1 MAFNPWNPGGA
12 GAVATYAPS
21 ANVRARHL
29 WRRDILRSRLLQP
42 GYLQFRREPA
52 LAAPRPDRKP
62 SRRRAAATRAQ
73 CRHVGADAH
82 HHAATGACA
91 AAGTGGDPSG
101 TAARAGTR
109 THRRSDTGAG
119 TAAARCDRC
128 HARSS
133 STSSADTRTGPRRHG
148 ATACRPA
155 PAAPPPTAVANA
167 APTPPETVAPRAA
180 PTLASIP
187 FTPQSAEINGL
198 ARTELDRVA
207 QSAKGVR
214 AIELRA
220 YAGGSDP
227 TEARKV
233 ALARALSVRSYLIDQ
248 GVQAPHRGRCL
259 RLERRRRLAKRWMSL
274 ALEIERAHRRRATI
288 DRMTNPLPYLVRMLL
303 FLAAVAGLAF
313 YLRDDLIRV
322 FNNTPDLDA
331 VILFVLLLGIFFIF
345 RQVIILWPE
354 VSWLRRFQ
362 HRDEN
367 APPPPA
373 DRINLLAP
381 MAAMLGER
389 ADQFR
394 LSPTASR
401 ALLDGIATRLDERR
415 ELARY
420 LIGLLIFLG
429 LLGTFW
435 GLLQTIG
442 AVADAINGL
451 QVSAGDA
458 VTMFGKL
465 KASIEGPLKG
475 MSTAFGAS
483 LFGLSGSLVL
493 GFLELQASQAQGRF
507 HIELEEW
514 LASATSLTSPALP
527 VEVSPSAPAYVEA
540 LLERNA
546 EGLDGLARILQR
558 IEESRQVSIGSN
570 ATLVERLA
578 SLSETMRT
586 QQNLMARFTEL
597 SIEMRAAMN
606 RLGDRSGAEAD
617 REAMAAHHRNLEA
630 QLNRLVEEEVR
641 SRVALADELRGAF
654 SKLSDRTADE
664 ADREALL
671 AKQHEVEAQ
680 VAKLADE
687 NARSSSQI
695 TEEVRQA
702 IAKLSENGAST
713 ERRQQFEA
721 RDGQRLAE
729 EQRFRS
735 HADLIAELRNMA
747 ARVTDRTAAEAD
759 RDALLA
765 HQRSIESQ
773 VGKLGED
780 LQAAAQRLG
789 ERPADTGAHQ
799 ALVDQQHGDRGP
811 GSTRLTDRNS
821 RRSHWQ
827 SPRRALGG
835 RGRPRGAAR
844 PAARPRRPDRQ
855 ARRGTARRDGPSVR
869 ATRAGVRAARTS
881 QVHQRNVEAFLGR
894 LSEEN
899 ARARGQIAEE
909 LNSAMTRMP
918 DRAMAEADRESLASH
933 QRNIESH
940 LARLID
946 ENARNR
952 TTLVDELREA
962 IARLTERFAE
972 NDREAVA
979 THQRNIEGH
988 LVRLTE
994 EATQNRTSLADELRG
1009 EIRLL
1014 ARTLAISRKEG

>member
-1 MAFNPWNPGGA
+1 
-12 GAVATYAPS
+12 
-21 ANVRARHL
+21 
-29 WRRDILRSRLLQP
+29 
-42 GYLQFRREPA
+42 
-52 LAAPRPDRKP
+52 
-62 SRRRAAATRAQ
+62 
-73 CRHVGADAH
+73 
-82 HHAATGACA
+82 
-91 AAGTGGDPSG
+91 
-101 TAARAGTR
+101 
-109 THRRSDTGAG
+109 
-119 TAAARCDRC
+119 
-128 HARSS
+128 
-133 STSSADTRTGPRRHG
+133 
-148 ATACRPA
+148 
-155 PAAPPPTAVANA
+155 
-167 APTPPETVAPRAA
+167 
-180 PTLASIP
+180 
-187 FTPQSAEINGL
+187 
-198 ARTELDRVA
+198 
-207 QSAKGVR
+207 
-214 AIELRA
+214 
-220 YAGGSDP
+220 
-227 TEARKV
+227 
-233 ALARALSVRSYLIDQ
+233 
-248 GVQAPHRGRCL
+248 
-259 RLERRRRLAKRWMSL
+259 
-274 ALEIERAHRRRATI
+274 
-288 DRMTNPLPYLVRMLL
+288 MTNPLPYLVRMLL

-313 YLRDDLIRV
+313 YLRGDLIRV

-527 VEVSPSAPAYVEA
+527 AEVNASAPAYVEA

-558 IEESRQVSIGSN
+558 MEESRQASVGSN
-570 ATLVERLA
+570 AMLVERLA
-578 SLSETMRT
+578 ALSETMRT

-597 SIEMRAAMN
+597 SIEMRTAMN
-606 RLGDRSGAEAD
+606 RLGDRSGADAD

-654 SKLSDRTADE
+654 GKLSDRTADE
-664 ADREALL
+664 AGREALL
-671 AKQHEVEAQ
+671 AKQNDVEAQ
-680 VAKLADE
+680 VAKLTE
-687 NARSSSQI
+687 ESTRSSAQVA
-695 TEEVRQA
+695 EEVRQA
-702 IAKLSENGAST
+702 VAKLSEYGTTA
-713 ERRQQFEA
+713 EHRHEFEA
-721 RDGQRLAE
+721 GMARLAE
-729 EQRFRS
+729 DQARS

-747 ARVTDRTAAEAD
+747 ARVADRTAAEAD
-759 RDALLA
+759 HETLLV
-765 HQRSIESQ
+765 HQRSIETQ
-773 VGKLGED
+773 VGKLGEE
-780 LQAAAQRLG
+780 LHA
-789 ERPADTGAHQ
+789 
-799 ALVDQQHGDRGP
+799 
-811 GSTRLTDRNS
+811 
-821 RRSHWQ
+821 
-827 SPRRALGG
+827 
-835 RGRPRGAAR
+835 
-844 PAARPRRPDRQ
+844 
-855 ARRGTARRDGPSVR
+855 
-869 ATRAGVRAARTS
+869 
-881 QVHQRNVEAFLGR
+881 R

-909 LNSAMTRMP
+909 LNNAMTRMP

-940 LARLID
+940 LARLVD

-962 IARLTERFAE
+962 IGRLTERFAE
-972 NDREAVA
+972 NDRDAVA
-979 THQRNIEGH
+979 AHQRSIEGH
-988 LVRLTE
+988 LQRLSQ
-994 EATQNRTSLADELRG
+994 EAAQNRTSLADELRG